1 VQSAGKTRSDVL
13 NPTGYFLGS
22 SSAELDRLR
31 LQAKIYEEHTCW
43 LLDRIPIQPGWRA
56 LDVACGPIGIIPL
69 LAERVGPTGEV
80 IGLDSDERMVENARA
95 LVADQRLTNTQIVV
109 GDARRT
115 GLPSSRFDLLH
126 ERLLL
131 INVPDP
137 ESVLAE
143 MIRLTRPG
151 GVIAVQ
157 EVDTVSWLCEPPHPA
172 WDRLLDAWKTIGSN
186 LGKDLFIGR
195 RLPALLE
202 GAGLCDVGAHVHA
215 LVYRGSHLYK
225 MHLIW
230 FIELGRDRILE
241 LGLFSPRELSELVDG
256 LRRHLEQPSVLVL
269 SHLLFQAW
277 GRRPWVPSPPCQRKF
292 RPLGLEG

>member
-1 VQSAGKTRSDVL
+1 M

-22 SSAELDRLR
+22 GSAELDRLR
-31 LQAKIYEEHTCW
+31 LQAKIYEEHTRW

-56 LDVACGPIGIIPL
+56 LDVACGPVGIVPL

-80 IGLDSDERMVENARA
+80 VGLDSDERMVENARA
-95 LVADQRLTNTQIVV
+95 LVVDQRLTSTQIVV

-115 GLPSSRFDLLH
+115 GLPSSRFDLVH

-172 WDRLLDAWKTIGSN
+172 WDRLLDAWKTIGSK

-202 GAGLCDVGAHVHA
+202 GVGLVDVGAHVHA
-215 LVYRGSHLYK
+215 LVYRGSHPYK

-230 FIELGRDRILE
+230 FIELGRDKIVE
-241 LGLFSPRELSELVDG
+241 MGLFSPAELSEVVDG
-256 LRRHLEQPSVLVL
+256 LRRHLEQPGTLVL
-269 SHLLFQAW
+269 AHLLFQAW
-277 GRRPWVPSPPCQRKF
+277 GRRS
-292 RPLGLEG
+292 